1 MPKVT
6 QSEAVKVQSRHR
18 QPGSKSALITTTLPC
33 PQNRLLR
40 TGKAQGFMEIPNSVD
55 FSSPSLQTRQGSP
68 SPHRLPPANAWPP

>member
-33 PQNRLLR
+33 PSWLLR

-55 FSSPSLQTRQGSP
+55 FSSPDLQTRQGSP
-68 SPHRLPPANAWPP
+68 SPHRPPPANVWPP